1 VAGSCDI
8 LLGNGLRFLPA
19 VAPVCVR
26 QEFEKLT
33 EFMLACT
40 PGSVNATREDWLTL
54 AIFFLRRTTVA
65 DVQIDDGI
73 IKIFNLDVQ
82 DPKAAAVLAEYPQ
95 VRWAEITRRALKIG
109 LGYLKGGGKD

>member
-1 VAGSCDI
+1 MR
-8 LLGNGLRFLPA
+8 LRIRQRNAPSPVDGDEKFL
-19 VAPVCVR
+19 APQPQIFTTTTYV
-26 QEFEKLT
+26 Q
-33 EFMLACT
+33 
-40 PGSVNATREDWLTL
+40 GEDD
-54 AIFFLRRTTVA
+54 TVA

-73 IKIFNLDVQ
+73 IKIANLDIQ

>member
-1 VAGSCDI
+1 M
-8 LLGNGLRFLPA
+8 
-19 VAPVCVR
+19 
-26 QEFEKLT
+26 LT
-33 EFMLACT
+33 CASR
-40 PGSVNATREDWLTL
+40 SVNAT
-54 AIFFLRRTTVA
+54 ALRRLTPSARCLAQDQLIFITTERSQGEAYTVA

-73 IKIFNLDVQ
+73 IKIANLDIQ